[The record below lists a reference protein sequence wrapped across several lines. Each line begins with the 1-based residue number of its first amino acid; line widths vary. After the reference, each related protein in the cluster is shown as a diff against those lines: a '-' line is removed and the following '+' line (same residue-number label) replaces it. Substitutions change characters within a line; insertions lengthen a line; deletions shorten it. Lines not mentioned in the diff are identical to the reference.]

1 MFWHRSSLERKNVHF
16 VSSSADGADL
26 HPIGPGP
33 HDCNNLAGGHR
44 PNAAAKGG
52 RRPSKGR
59 GSPRPALYA
68 ACPRESSWVY
78 KMRLANSEIALSV
91 VSGASRCGGCPAPG
105 LHVISTGQ

>member
-1 MFWHRSSLERKNVHF
+1 MFWHRSSLERKYVHF

-33 HDCNNLAGGHR
+33 RRLQQFGRGHR

-59 GSPRPALYA
+59 GSARPALYA

-91 VSGASRCGGCPAPG
+91 VSGASRCGECPAPG
-105 LHVISTGQ
+105 MIVTSTGQ